1 MELILWSALA
11 VAQSLYPVKII
22 AFVVMGNHIHIIALV
37 EDPTVVESFMER
49 FKCETAH
56 AINRLLGR
64 RQVTVWCE
72 GYDSPPIL
80 TLDDLV
86 EKLAYVYANP
96 VRAHRSASIKTYQGV
111 SSWGMLTSGQIF
123 REVKRIRRTFLG
135 PITKGT
141 TSASLRRQEASV
153 VEGQVTENLT
163 FTLSPN
169 AWITAFPN
177 QATLE
182 SLKEKLLRRV
192 GEIEQEMAAIR
203 ERQQISLPSDFEV
216 ASQPIDTPY
225 APTTFGRRMWCICR
239 DIPLRI
245 AFISF
250 IKKLRAKA
258 REVRLKW
265 LQGDWREPFP
275 TGLFPPSQ
283 PILANLL
290 PAYLRGSLSVF

>member
-11 VAQSLYPVKII
+11 VAQCLYPVKII

>member
-1 MELILWSALA
+1 MEFILWSALA
-11 VAQSLYPVKII
+11 VAQNHYPVKII

-37 EDPTVVESFMER
+37 EDPTMVESFMER

-56 AINRLLGR
+56 AVNRLLAR

-72 GYDSPPIL
+72 GYDSPVIL

-96 VRAHRSASIKTYQGV
+96 ARAYRAASISTYKGV
-111 SSWGMLTSGQIF
+111 SSWGMLTSGEAS

-135 PITKGT
+135 PVATGRV
-141 TSASLRRQEASV
+141 SASVRRQEAAA
-153 VEGQVTENLT
+153 VENQATEKAT

-169 AWITAFPN
+169 AWTTAFPS
-177 QATLE
+177 QATQEQLNE
-182 SLKEKLLRRV
+182 RLLARV
-192 GEIEQEMAAIR
+192 QEIEHEVAVIR
-203 ERQQISLPSDFEV
+203 EQQRVSLPSDSEL

-225 APTTFGRRMWCICR
+225 VPTTFGRRMWCICR

-250 IKKLRAKA
+250 IKRLRSKAKK
-258 REVRLKW
+258 VRLRW
-265 LQGDWREPFP
+265 LQGDRSRSFP

-290 PAYLRGSLSVF
+290 PAYFRRSIAVT